1 MASTIYL
8 MFLFVVS
15 IINKNAFVCLF
26 LMHVFPSAFIG
37 LIGVVKGSANI
48 TNIVEMSKT
57 LT

>member
-37 LIGVVKGSANI
+37 LIGVVKGGATSQ
-48 TNIVEMSKT
+48 TELKCQKH
-57 LT
+57 

>member
-15 IINKNAFVCLF
+15 IINKNAFVHLF

-37 LIGVVKGSANI
+37 LIGVVEGSATI
-48 TNIVEMSKT
+48 TNIVEMSKR